1 MDFVLNYDTMNIT
14 FTNLQDTSNYQLEA
28 TVKNKKTPWKVW
40 SIGDKGV
47 KWKPIYTKSKWSVPL
62 LKSNLQKAVRQMNIK
77 EAKRSVLELALL
89 DTIALL
95 RRLPIIAV
103 EDVTLIQGTA
113 VIIWMMMIN
122 RDYLY
127 KKEITFILNYVV
139 ALCKVEQVFVIEELK
154 ETDIKMNNDEVK
166 ALAIRI
172 AYGGMPGDMEM
183 LKSAIQVF
191 NRDPIIDMMEK
202 NEEVPD
208 VVQFNSPIL
217 MSAIDFHPTPWI
229 VKYIARKSKQTEEM
243 VKSLIW
249 NGESAY
255 NNRKPETI
263 RMSAEVKDS
272 DGWWL
277 ILAHLI
283 VARKLVI
290 SSSEKQFKADFH

>member
-1 MDFVLNYDTMNIT
+1 MDFILDYNTMKIT
-14 FTNLQDTSNYQLEA
+14 FTNLQDKSNYILET
-28 TVKNKKTPWKVW
+28 TVKNKNTLWKVW
-40 SIGDKGV
+40 SIGNKGV
-47 KWKPIYTKSKWSVPL
+47 KWEPIYTKSKWSVPL

-77 EAKRSVLELALL
+77 EAKRSVLDLALL
-89 DTIALL
+89 DSIALL

-113 VIIWMMMIN
+113 VIIWMMMVN
-122 RDYLY
+122 RGYLY
-127 KKEITFILNYVV
+127 KKEIKFILNYVIT
-139 ALCKVEQVFVIEELK
+139 LCKVEEVFVMEELK
-154 ETDIKMNNDEVK
+154 ELDIEMNNDEVK
-166 ALAIRI
+166 ALSIRI
-172 AYGGMPGDMEM
+172 AYGGMSCDIKM
-183 LKSAIQVF
+183 LKSAVQVF
-191 NRDPIIDMMEK
+191 NRVPIVDVMEN
-202 NEEVPD
+202 NEVVPD
-208 VVQFNSPIL
+208 IVEFNSPIL

-263 RMSAEVKDS
+263 HKSTEIKDS
-272 DGWWL
+272 DEWWL

-290 SSSEKQFKADFH
+290 SSSEK